1 MGYYGEMIHK
11 KPTPTD
17 HRPRKAVA
25 PLLLLAAILFARFT
39 GAAGAETPF
48 PLPPFQPGE
57 HLVYE
62 LKWEFIKAGE
72 ATLSV
77 LPLETV
83 NGKPAFHFAMT
94 ARSVPFIDVFYK
106 VRDRIDA
113 YATPDMV
120 HSVFYKK
127 KQREGKTRRDIVV
140 LFDWENQTAKY
151 IKSGK
156 PREPIDLMPGTFDPL
171 SAFFYVRT
179 IPPEPGKFIERPVTD
194 GKRNVMGRASFIKR
208 ERIEINGNRYEA
220 YLIEPELKHI
230 RGVFE
235 KSEDASIQVWV
246 SADHRRIPLRVKS
259 KVVVGSFLAD
269 LVSAEGLVP
278 PIPEPAEPTP
288 GDAGPVTE

>member
-1 MGYYGEMIHK
+1 MGWCLALLMTLHLLF
-11 KPTPTD
+11 PQNTPAD
-17 HRPRKAVA
+17 PAPRP
-25 PLLLLAAILFARFT
+25 L
-39 GAAGAETPF
+39 
-48 PLPPFQPGE
+48 PFQPGE
-57 HLVYE
+57 RLVYE

-72 ATLSV
+72 ASLSV
-77 LPLETV
+77 MPVTTV
-83 NGKPAFHFAMT
+83 DGQEAFHFVMT
-94 ARSVPFIDVFYK
+94 AKTVPFIDLFYK

-113 YATPDMV
+113 YTDIGLG

-140 LFDWENQTAKY
+140 IFDWKDHRAQY

-156 PREPIDLMPGTFDPL
+156 PRDPIDLMPGTFDPL

-194 GKRNVMGRASFIKR
+194 GKRNVTGRATVVRK
-208 ERIEINGNRYEA
+208 ERIEIDGKDHDA

-235 KSEDASIQVWV
+235 KSEDASIQVWI

-269 LVSAEGLVP
+269 LISSKGLVP
-278 PIPEPAEPTP
+278 AEP
-288 GDAGPVTE
+288 E